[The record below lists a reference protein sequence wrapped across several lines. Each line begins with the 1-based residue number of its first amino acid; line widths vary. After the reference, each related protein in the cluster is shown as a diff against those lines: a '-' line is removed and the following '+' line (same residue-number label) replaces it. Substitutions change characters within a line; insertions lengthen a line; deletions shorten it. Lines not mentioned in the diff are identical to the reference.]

1 MTRRHKP
8 LVRFATF
15 IALICGAAVAYGHDI
30 TIDEL
35 PGVIAGRVSRG
46 QPLGRDAQPPAVPG
60 TGLFEFAFTVTNRM
74 PGTVITGIGF
84 ALPGELSG
92 FVISGDNPFPASFIL
107 QNGVANGFG
116 TGQTFDFAVLA
127 SSGGIANGQS
137 LTFWVRGP
145 SFAGLNLEEIIG
157 TASVRFQAV
166 SPNGFTGVGRAT
178 EPAPIPEPAT
188 LILLGTGLT
197 GLVAGIRR
205 KRRNTSQP

>member
-1 MTRRHKP
+1 MTRPRKS
-8 LVRFATF
+8 LGTFAAF
-15 IALICGAAVAYGHDI
+15 IALSFGAAVAYGHDI

-46 QPLGRDAQPPAVPG
+46 QPLPRDAQPPSVPG

-92 FVISGDNPFPASFIL
+92 FVVSSSNPFPASFTL
-107 QNGVANGFG
+107 QNGIANGFG
-116 TGQTFDFAVLA
+116 TGQTFDFSVVS
-127 SSGGIANGQS
+127 SSGGIAAGQS

-197 GLVAGIRR
+197 GLVASIRR
-205 KRRNTSQP
+205 RRRNTSQP